1 MQKFLGIKLGY
12 PFQQMKRELDKAG
25 KFPLIRQN
33 EFVLVEKALAVIAT
47 TINFSYNL
55 LLPDIRIDS
64 PPIACR
70 DPSSTNQSVEIH
82 P

>member
-33 EFVLVEKALAVIAT
+33 EFVLVEKALTVIAK
-47 TINFSYNL
+47 
-55 LLPDIRIDS
+55 
-64 PPIACR
+64 
-70 DPSSTNQSVEIH
+70 E
-82 P
+82 